1 MPIYSDVIARPDD
14 KGRQVRHQRTGEPVQ
29 GRQRQRRRRVL
40 KGVLVGH
47 PRFRGG
53 TVRWGPRRHRGHG
66 QPGFGGRVGA
76 REASRS
82 NAAAATRIGLIA
94 VAAVEVGSAFD
105 DGRAFDAV
113 TDRMAARTNTFG
125 DQMDQLND
133 TLHTAFR
140 NSVLQPGR
148 VGNVLT
154 GVTQS
159 LHLTGQAAADV
170 TGQIDD
176 LNRMTGDNLN
186 IRGLGRCWPRSA
198 SGPSRPETPGH
209 AVCGI
214 SQDRSADQ

>member
-1 MPIYSDVIARPDD
+1 MAAA
-14 KGRQVRHQRTGEPVQ
+14 QVGSA
-29 GRQRQRRRRVL
+29 L
-40 KGVLVGH
+40 YD
-47 PRFRGG
+47 
-53 TVRWGPRRHRGHG
+53 
-66 QPGFGGRVGA
+66 VGA
-76 REASRS
+76 R
-82 NAAAATRIGLIA
+82 
-94 VAAVEVGSAFD
+94 
-105 DGRAFDAV
+105 FDAV

-140 NSVLQPGR
+140 NSASSLEE

-186 IRGLGRCWPRSA
+186 IRGLGQVLAAFGVGAEQAGNSLDMLYAAQPR
-198 SGPSRPETPGH
+198 PVSR
-209 AVCGI
+209 
-214 SQDRSADQ
+214 SMS